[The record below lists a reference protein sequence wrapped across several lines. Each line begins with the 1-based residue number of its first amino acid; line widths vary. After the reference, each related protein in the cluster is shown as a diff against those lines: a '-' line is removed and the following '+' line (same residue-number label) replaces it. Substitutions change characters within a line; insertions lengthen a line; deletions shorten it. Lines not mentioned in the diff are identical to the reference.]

1 MTRLHNNSNRKI
13 SLVFSNVLP
22 TLKDTFVL
30 ACQISQVFYATDN
43 NFKGWLVVRK
53 IQPHDLHAMSLHIE
67 DEAENL
73 DHANEVIILM
83 LNLFWLL
90 QYDN

>member
-1 MTRLHNNSNRKI
+1 M
-13 SLVFSNVLP
+13 LP

-73 DHANEVIILM
+73 DHANEVIKMMNPFIKILM